1 MLRIPAIISRIPTN
15 RALPTPRMY
24 FPLGQLVRYRT
35 SCAIVSPE
43 TCMSRTGR
51 SVADGRPPCTC
62 DRTTPRGCRGARY
75 FSRMTAAPE
84 PDVDAGETDLADVKR
99 RTWLAAER
107 TWLAWWRTGLGA
119 AAVSIGV
126 GRLLP
131 GLTGGALWPLRLLGL
146 GYGVVAIAVLVIGAV
161 RQNQVASALRRGS
174 YEELSTPLVLWLTA
188 AAVALSLATLVVIA
202 VA

>member
-1 MLRIPAIISRIPTN
+1 
-15 RALPTPRMY
+15 
-24 FPLGQLVRYRT
+24 
-35 SCAIVSPE
+35 
-43 TCMSRTGR
+43 
-51 SVADGRPPCTC
+51 
-62 DRTTPRGCRGARY
+62 
-75 FSRMTAAPE
+75 MTAAPE
-84 PDVDAGETDLADVKR
+84 PDAGETDLADVKR

-161 RQNQVASALRRGS
+161 RQNQVAAALRRGS
-174 YEELSTPLVLWLTA
+174 YEELSSPLVMWLTA

-202 VA
+202 FAS